1 MATPAADIFNVGD
14 KVYSDDTITQFEL
27 HTHLPYA
34 SQTFGLN
41 DEIRIPIHQQD
52 VYTLPS
58 KSFLYLEGRVAGKK
72 VPDNTAVDVK
82 FVTNAAAFLFDE
94 IRMEIAGVEVDRVR
108 NVGITSTIKNLLSMQ
123 SSDTNLW
130 ENAGFTLTEKDCEAD
145 GKFSFCLPLR
155 MLMGFFE
162 DYRKILLNV
171 KQELILLRSHTNAN
185 SVKITTAGSELT
197 LSLDKVQWKMPYI
210 HVADTYRMDLLQL
223 VDSDR
228 PIAMPF
234 RSWQIHEY
242 PVLPKTTI
250 HNWTVKTTSQMEK
263 PRYIAFALQTNR
275 KNQLDKNI
283 SEFDWCDLHNI
294 RLYLNSQYFPYD
306 NLMGNKKL
314 MYEMFVAFQNVYH
327 NREGVAPAVTFTQFT
342 TKTPIVLLDCSKQNE
357 TLKTG
362 TVDVRLEF
370 DTKENI
376 PENTTAYCL
385 IIYDTVVEYTPL
397 SGVVRR
403 IM

>member
-1 MATPAADIFNVGD
+1 VASMAMTSIFNVSD

-52 VYTLPS
+52 VYTLPW
-58 KSFLYLEGRVAGKK
+58 KSFLYIEGSVEGEKTTGTDTE
-72 VPDNTAVDVK
+72 PVDVG
-82 FVTNAAAFLFDE
+82 FVNNAAAFLFDE
-94 IRMEIAGVEVDRVR
+94 IRLEIAGVEVDRVR

-123 SSDTNLW
+123 SGDANLW
-130 ENAGFTLTEKDCEAD
+130 ENAGFTLGVKKVAD
-145 GKFSFCLPLR
+145 TFSFCIPLR

-185 SVKITTAGSELT
+185 AVKFDGTTLT
-197 LSLDKVQWKMPYI
+197 LSVDKVQWKMPYI
-210 HVADTYRMDLLQL
+210 HVADTYRMNLLQT
-223 VDSDR
+223 VDADR

-242 PVLPKTTI
+242 PVLPKSSV

-263 PRYIAFALQTNR
+263 PRFIAFALQTNR
-275 KNQLDKNI
+275 KNQHDKDM
-283 SEFDWCDLHNI
+283 SEFDWCNLHNI
-294 RLYLNSQYFPYD
+294 RLYLNSQYYPYD

-314 MYEMFVAFQNVYH
+314 MYEMFVAFQSAYY
-327 NREGVAPAVTFTQFT
+327 NREGVASAVTFSHFSD
-342 TKTPIVLLDCSKQNE
+342 KTPIILIDCSKQNE

-370 DTKENI
+370 DTKDNV
-376 PENTTAYCL
+376 PDNTTAYCL

-397 SGVVRR
+397 SGIVRR